1 MVGYTKTN
9 SASEQRSFNE
19 KNSSPQARAA
29 NSRSQRQSLIQKI
42 VNARSVGE
50 KFQIYTG
57 EKLHWFQVILRLKR
71 SVIPAILPW
80 VVLCGGYGFLI
91 SLLDYFEYLP
101 NLTGIKSLPNILIS
115 LNVVLSLL
123 LVFRTNTAHE
133 RFWEGRKLWGAMV
146 NVVRNQAR
154 GIWIY
159 IEEREMPERKS
170 KAAAARLVAAFAVA
184 MKLHLR
190 RDPINPEL
198 AQLMSPLQYRRLQQ
212 VNHAPLEIANWIG
225 DYLQRQYEHKR
236 INVFQ
241 VTDLHAMLNTMVDIL
256 GGCER
261 ILKTPAP
268 LVYTITL
275 KLLLMI
281 YFIVMPL
288 GIVHELNWWTGLD
301 MAFVSFLLLG
311 LDEIGSE
318 IEEPFGHD
326 PNDLPLDFIC
336 KTIVRNVEDLI
347 KESPVDLSEEA
358 RRNLFPPI
366 AQAIGENR
374 NPLPPNPAWQGGKRS

>member
-1 MVGYTKTN
+1 MIGSTKRN
-9 SASEQRSFNE
+9 SASEKRNINGE
-19 KNSSPQARAA
+19 NSSLQDK
-29 NSRSQRQSLIQKI
+29 SLKSGSQKQSLIQKI

-57 EKLHWFQVILRLKR
+57 EKLHWFQVILLLKR
-71 SVIPAILPW
+71 SVIPGILHW
-80 VVLCGGYGFLI
+80 VILCGGYGFLI
-91 SLLDYFEYLP
+91 SVLDHFEYLP

-170 KAAAARLVAAFAVA
+170 KAAATRLVAAFAVA

-190 RDPINPEL
+190 RDPLHPEL

-212 VNHAPLEIANWIG
+212 VNHPPLEIANWIG

-241 VTDLHAMLNTMVDIL
+241 VADLHAMLNTMVDIL

-261 ILKTPAP
+261 ILKTPVP

-275 KLLLMI
+275 KMLLVI
-281 YFIVMPL
+281 YFMVMPL

-347 KESPVDLSEEA
+347 KESPIDLSREA
-358 RRNLFPPI
+358 RQI
-366 AQAIGENR
+366 
-374 NPLPPNPAWQGGKRS
+374 PLR